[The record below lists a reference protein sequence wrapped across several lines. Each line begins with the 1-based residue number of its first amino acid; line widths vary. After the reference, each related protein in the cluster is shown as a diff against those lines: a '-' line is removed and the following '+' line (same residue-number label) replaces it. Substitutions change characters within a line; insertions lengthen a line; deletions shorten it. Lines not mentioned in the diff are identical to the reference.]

1 MEDKRIKNVSE
12 YVEEI
17 CEVQKNYIH
26 EYSLQYETP
35 LFRGQPD
42 VDFPLL
48 PSIAR
53 DRRNAGGIS
62 ILNEERNLIEMAK
75 FQMPTIFKKDLEP
88 IELLALLQHHG
99 IPTRLLDVTENS
111 LVALYFACC
120 DEKCIDKDGE
130 VIAFKESQDCITNYP
145 IIQAV
150 ADSYRICDG
159 TFVSAWH
166 FVCSAKNFDYFKE
179 QKTEIEM
186 MIKNSEVDYIAGR
199 RSAVDGWIES
209 AFKPPLFIY
218 APFSS
223 LRQKL
228 QQGRYILFYNSVKRT
243 DEETVEIEKI
253 IREIPKDHD
262 CIAARI
268 QVAAEAKEEILRQLS
283 FFGISR
289 KTLFADN
296 TDIVCEE
303 IKKDAMVRIGST
315 DDRYWSAK
323 L

>member
-1 MEDKRIKNVSE
+1 MRSAKK
-12 YVEEI
+12 
-17 CEVQKNYIH
+17 YIH
-26 EYSLQYETP
+26 EYSLQYEIP

-42 VDFPLL
+42 VDFPIL

-53 DRRNAGGIS
+53 DRRNAADIS

-120 DEKCIDKDGE
+120 DEKCINKDGE
-130 VIAFKESQDCITNYP
+130 VIVFKERQDRITNYP

-159 TFVSAWH
+159 TSVSALY
-166 FVCSAKNFDYFKE
+166 FVRSAKNFDYFKE
-179 QKTEIEM
+179 QKTEIERK
-186 MIKNSEVDYIAGR
+186 IKKSEVDYIAGR
-199 RSAVDGWIES
+199 RSAADGWIES

-228 QQGRYILFYNSVKRT
+228 QQGRYILFHNSVKIT
-243 DEETVEIEKI
+243 DKGNVDIEPI

-262 CIAARI
+262 CIAAKIR
-268 QVAAEAKEEILRQLS
+268 VAAEAKEEILRQLS

-315 DDRYWSAK
+315 DDRCWSAK
-323 L
+323 I

>member
-42 VDFPLL
+42 VDFPIL

-53 DRRNAGGIS
+53 DRKNTADIT
-62 ILNEERNLIEMAK
+62 IFNEERNLIEMAK

-120 DEKCIDKDGE
+120 DEKCMKKDGE
-130 VIAFKESQDCITNYP
+130 VIAFKECQGRITNYP
-145 IIQAV
+145 IIQAI
-150 ADSYRICDG
+150 ADSYRICDDALVQAVD
-159 TFVSAWH
+159 FVRI
-166 FVCSAKNFDYFKE
+166 AKNFDYFKE
-179 QKTEIEM
+179 HKDETEL
-186 MIKNSEVDYIAGR
+186 
-199 RSAVDGWIES
+199 SAADSLILS
-209 AFKPPLFIY
+209 AFKSPRFIY

-228 QQGRYILFYNSVKRT
+228 QQGRYILFHNSVKMT
-243 DEETVEIEKI
+243 DKGNVDIEPI

-303 IKKDAMVRIGST
+303 IKKDAMARIGST
-315 DDRYWSAK
+315 DDRYWSEK
-323 L
+323 V